1 MTVAT
6 VSTLEQTVH
15 KTNQWLDELGQ
26 DLQTDHRGAYRAMRA
41 VLHALR
47 DRLTVQEAT
56 DLGAQL
62 PMLVRGFYYEAYNPS
77 DVPTNERH
85 AEAFLQRIAKEMQ
98 DVPIEPQDAASS
110 VFKLLTTYCTA
121 GQISHVKSNLP
132 RELQAMWPQ

>member
-6 VSTLEQTVH
+6 VSTLEQTIH

-26 DLQTDHRGAYRAMRA
+26 DMGADQHEAYRTMRA

-77 DVPTNERH
+77 AVPTNERH
-85 AEAFLQRIAKEMQ
+85 ADAFLQRIGSEL
-98 DVPIEPQDAASS
+98 DNVSIEPQRAAES
-110 VFKLLTTYCTA
+110 VFRLLATYCTA
-121 GQISHVKSNLP
+121 GQVAHVKSNLP
-132 RELQAMWPQ
+132 SELQSLWPS